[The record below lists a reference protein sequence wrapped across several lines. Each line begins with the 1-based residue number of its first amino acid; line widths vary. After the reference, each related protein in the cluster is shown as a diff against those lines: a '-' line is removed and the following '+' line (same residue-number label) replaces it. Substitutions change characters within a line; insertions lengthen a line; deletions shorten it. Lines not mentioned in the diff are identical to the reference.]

1 MQMKDLLALPAFAK
15 ARLLAGKRG
24 LDKPLRSANM
34 IHSFDPG
41 VNMEP
46 HQLLLAA
53 TFKKGHPYSLVAFV
67 QELSKQKCA
76 GLVVQTKRLE
86 KAIPAVVIDA
96 CNRLH
101 LPLFELPDTIHFS
114 EFVHQLTQF
123 LLTGQTTELHQALE
137 IHRRFA
143 DVIVS
148 GGNGTSV
155 VVQLAS
161 MLNVPALLLN
171 DQLDMI
177 ASSDPVTNDSFFEKY
192 WRLRE
197 LIPSKQL
204 PTLQLSILQ
213 EENENPCAVFPIRTA
228 CARKGYLI
236 VLGSASKSDCPFALA
251 IEQAANVLSFE
262 LMKLHAAEQQAR
274 LAQNSFFSDLVE
286 GRRPLEKKHDKAYP
300 FSVNKDYV
308 FIAAHLDNTSEL
320 LTNEEALEQHEDLYS
335 LLVRLFRERYP
346 TSHVFWKNDVYVVVI
361 ESDRSSN
368 EEAKLLAEVD
378 TVQQDIQALFRSGV
392 SFGISSFG
400 SLSEAASLYK
410 EATAALQSGYR
421 EHLQSF
427 IKTHRAQELADM
439 LQLIPSEKL
448 TAFCQTAL
456 QTLATPESPDQAE
469 LARTLSIYINHNCQ
483 VAETAKVMAIHR
495 NTVIYRIKKCE
506 ELLGCDLKK
515 PDETLRLRIAFLIR
529 PLLQEKKALL

>member
-41 VNMEP
+41 AYMEP

-53 TFKKGHPYSLVAFV
+53 TLKKKHPYSLVAFV
-67 QELSKQKCA
+67 QELSKQNCA
-76 GLVVQTKRLE
+76 GLVVRTKRLE
-86 KAIPAVVIDA
+86 KTIPAVVIDA
-96 CNRLH
+96 CNRLQ

-123 LLTGQTTELHQALE
+123 LLKGQTTELHQALE
-137 IHRRFA
+137 IHRHFA
-143 DVIVS
+143 DVIVA

-171 DQLDMI
+171 DQLDII

-197 LIPSKQL
+197 LISSKQL
-204 PTLQLSILQ
+204 PTLQLSILR
-213 EENENPCAVFPIRTA
+213 EGENPCAVFPIRTA

-286 GRRPLEKKHDKAYP
+286 GRRPLEKEHGEAYP
-300 FSVNKDYV
+300 FSANKEYV
-308 FIAAHLDNTSEL
+308 FIAAHLDNASGL
-320 LTNEEALEQHEDLYS
+320 PTNEEALEQHEDLYS

-361 ESDRSSN
+361 ESDRSNN
-368 EEAKLLAEVD
+368 EEAKLLAEID
-378 TVQQDIQALFRSGV
+378 TVQQDIQALFRSSV
-392 SFGISSFG
+392 SFGISSFA

-427 IKTHRAQELADM
+427 IKTYRAQELADM
-439 LQLIPSEKL
+439 LQMIPSEKL
-448 TAFCQTAL
+448 TDFCQTAL
-456 QTLATPESPDQAE
+456 QSLAAPETPDQAE
-469 LARTLSIYINHNCQ
+469 LARTLSIYMNHNCQ

-495 NTVIYRIKKCE
+495 NIVIYRIKKCE

-529 PLLQEKKALL
+529 PLLLEKEALL